1 MTNKFNINIEETII
15 PHIGKAYKHLGILMK
30 EQAKERG
37 LDMTREQFI
46 LLKMLHQND
55 GVPQSELVFIT
66 ENNKSSI
73 TRLIN
78 TMEKKN
84 LVARIPSMED
94 RRVNHIYLTKKG
106 RTAFIEVLPLV
117 NAMRLKIE
125 HSIPAKDMQT
135 AIDVLQKMLENIKN
149 LSK

>member
-1 MTNKFNINIEETII
+1 MTKKFDIEETLI
-15 PHIGKAYKHLGILMK
+15 PHIGKAFKHLGILMK

-37 LDMTREQFI
+37 VNMTREQFI
-46 LLKMLHQND
+46 LLKMLHNKD
-55 GVPQSELVFIT
+55 GVPQSELAFIT

-84 LVARIPSMED
+84 LVARIPSTED
-94 RRVNHIYLTKKG
+94 GRVNHIYLTKKG
-106 RTAFIEVLPLV
+106 RAVFIETLPMILE
-117 NAMRLKIE
+117 MKQEIE
-125 HSIPAKDMQT
+125 RDISKEDMQT
-135 AIDVLQKMLENIKN
+135 AINVLQKVLKNIKN